1 MQFINFDV
9 FFRSLQFIMCKN
21 QLFRLLHKANE
32 KLSCCINYA
41 AGFRSNKSAGYQSG
55 AQVGMAD
62 REERK

>member
-1 MQFINFDV
+1 
-9 FFRSLQFIMCKN
+9 MCKN